1 MILDRNFI
9 LEGALQE
16 QFTIDLSYSESQEQK
31 GVIIFCH
38 GFKGFKDW
46 GCWQMIANYFV
57 ENGFAFLKLNFS
69 HNGMGL
75 EDSVEFTDL
84 DKFATNTLGKEM
96 EDIGSVEQFI
106 VNELPEILPVINTDK
121 IFIIGHS
128 KGGVSALLYCTQYE
142 TKIEKICTWASPF
155 DFHRSWNS
163 KFIDKWRTEGVQ
175 YIKNARTNQMMPL
188 NIEVLEDLETNREKY
203 SLINASQK
211 LRFPY
216 LMIQGTNDEAVKME
230 EFNLL
235 KKHFT
240 KAKSHIILGA
250 NHVFGGSHPYLGT
263 ALPEHTKELVV
274 VTKDFFL

>member
-57 ENGFAFLKLNFS
+57 ENGFAFLKFNFS

-211 LRFPY
+211 LRIPY